1 MMLLEGKFCLKDAEI
16 MVWREDD
23 EKQQLGTD
31 REWPCRRDEEPTL
44 M

>member
-1 MMLLEGKFCLKDAEI
+1 MMLLEGKFYLKDAEI

-31 REWPCRRDEEPTL
+31 SGYGLGEG
-44 M
+44 